1 MTETTGSTLL
11 MRNGQTLFWGVGGKE
26 GNARGFMVALLTDD
40 GQLWGA
46 VQTFDVLSTV
56 DTDQAEADRLLAHLA
71 SVPNGT
77 LLAVGIADDAGI
89 TFGRFGPDAGDPVV
103 PCDTRTPPSTNAI
116 RAQFRAFGSQLIGEY
131 CYRDSWAFATRVGTG
146 VALKEAH
153 ESNAPA
159 TIHLSLD

>member
-1 MTETTGSTLL
+1 
-11 MRNGQTLFWGVGGKE
+11 
-26 GNARGFMVALLTDD
+26 
-40 GQLWGA
+40 

-89 TFGRFGPDAGDPVV
+89 TFGRFAPDGGDPVV

-116 RAQFRAFGSQLIGEY
+116 RAQFRALGSQLINE
-131 CYRDSWAFATRVGTG
+131 
-146 VALKEAH
+146 
-153 ESNAPA
+153 
-159 TIHLSLD
+159 